1 METTEQETSS
11 SVCPQATTT
20 DSVATALDS
29 IGAAVGAS
37 LLIGGLVMQ
46 YLSKTVPIYE
56 CGKCGA
62 TGRLE
67 GMCECCNVTVRYYDD
82 EPATYWSVAVYETG
96 LNYGGPEEGGWWY
109 ECGWLIDPHKQR
121 VFDSLEQAVK
131 YHKELLNHYKDTKNI
146 AVHGSS
152 SWLPCLLLRRKSW
165 QNVCDSTT
173 MGI

>member
-1 METTEQETSS
+1 
-11 SVCPQATTT
+11 
-20 DSVATALDS
+20 
-29 IGAAVGAS
+29 
-37 LLIGGLVMQ
+37 MQ

-121 VFDSLEQAVK
+121 VFDSI
-131 YHKELLNHYKDTKNI
+131 TKSCSI
-146 AVHGSS
+146 ITRT
-152 SWLPCLLLRRKSW
+152 RRISPFT
-165 QNVCDSTT
+165 VPVPGYPVYC
-173 MGI
+173 